1 MNAITKLQALVS
13 EIQSVQGAE
22 AAAMNVA
29 YETGTIGVP
38 AEYVER
44 VKEILA
50 DEFFKQWA
58 CEVVFGTHCFSFF
71 STNSEDLA
79 RARMIEI
86 AENLGFSDLLKY
98 LNAKEVTPD
107 DDAKAIAQSIVSGT
121 IFAAEAGN
129 QYHTVKETLAD
140 PEYMGFV
147 RNTLANSETLQVG
160 VDEVMDLIK
169 VYTDRYFEILPA

>member
-22 AAAMNVA
+22 AAGMNVVHEA
-29 YETGTIGVP
+29 GTIGVP
-38 AEYVER
+38 AGYVDQ

-50 DEFFKQWA
+50 DKFFQGWS

-71 STNSEDLA
+71 SVNSEELS
-79 RARMIEI
+79 RVRLVEL

-107 DDAKAIAQSIVSGT
+107 DDAKAIAQSIVCGT

-129 QYHTVKETLAD
+129 QYHTVKDTLVD

-147 RNTLANSETLQVG
+147 RNTLVNSPTLQVG
-160 VDEVMDLIK
+160 VDEVMDLVK

>member
-13 EIQSVQGAE
+13 EIQSAKGAE

-38 AEYVER
+38 AAYVEQ
-44 VKEILA
+44 VEEILA
-50 DEFFKQWA
+50 DEFFKHWA

-71 STNSEDLA
+71 SVNSEELS
-79 RARMIEI
+79 RARMVEI

-107 DDAKAIAQSIVSGT
+107 DDAKAIAQSIVCGT

-129 QYHTVKETLAD
+129 EYHVVKETLVN
-140 PEYMGFV
+140 PEYLGFV
-147 RNTLANSETLQVG
+147 RNTLANSETMQVG

>member
-13 EIQSVQGAE
+13 EIQAIQGTE
-22 AAAMNVA
+22 AAAMHVA
-29 YETGTIGVP
+29 HEAGTVGVP
-38 AEYVER
+38 AGYVEQ

-50 DEFFKQWA
+50 DPFFKESA

-71 STNSEDLA
+71 SVNSEELS

-86 AENLGFSDLLKY
+86 AENLGFGDLLKY

-107 DDAKAIAQSIVSGT
+107 DDAKAIAQSIVCGT
-121 IFAAEAGN
+121 IFGAESGG
-129 QYHTVKETLAD
+129 QYHSVKGTLSD
-140 PEYMGFV
+140 PEYIGFV
-147 RNTLANSETLQVG
+147 RNTLVNSPTLKVG
-160 VDEVMDLIK
+160 VEEVMDLFK